1 MKIIILI
8 GSIRKGRKSD
18 RVARF
23 FYDLIRREGIGDP
36 EIVDLKEYNF
46 PLFEERLK
54 FLEIFPDGL
63 KEFADKIRNAG
74 GIIIVT
80 PEYNGGYPASL
91 KNVIDVLY
99 EEWRGKPVGI
109 VSVSSGMLG
118 GAQVLTSLE
127 FTLWKMGVTV
137 VTAMFPVRKVEESYD
152 EAGNPADRE
161 NTEKAA
167 LKFMEQFLK
176 TKAP

>member
-1 MKIIILI
+1 MSIIILI
-8 GSIRKGRKSD
+8 ASIRKGRKSD
-18 RVARF
+18 RVAKF
-23 FYDLIRREGIGDP
+23 FKSYISENKLGEA
-36 EIVDLKEYNF
+36 VLMDLKDYNF

-54 FLEIFPDGL
+54 FLKEYPDGL
-63 KEFADKIRNAG
+63 QEFASRIKNAE

-91 KNVIDVLY
+91 KNVVDVLY

-109 VSVSSGMLG
+109 VSVSNGMLG
-118 GAQVLTSLE
+118 GAQVITSLE

-137 VTAMFPVRKVEESYD
+137 VTAMFPVRKVEESYN
-152 EAGNPADRE
+152 EEGIPADKE

-167 LKFMEQFLK
+167 QKFMEQFLN
-176 TKAP
+176 TRI